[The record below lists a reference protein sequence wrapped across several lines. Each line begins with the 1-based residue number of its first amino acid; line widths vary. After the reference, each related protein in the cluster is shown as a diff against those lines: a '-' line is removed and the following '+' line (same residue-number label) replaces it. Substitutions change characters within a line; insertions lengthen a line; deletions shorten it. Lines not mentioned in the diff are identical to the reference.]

1 MGKEQNKELTK
12 RSLNNQQILDLIIL
26 MEATE
31 FAHAKEEDLVLNLD
45 THKFYDYCYERILK
59 RIVKK
64 NSEFNKL
71 DEQTMLFSV
80 RMKWVQ
86 IISQIILNYAERIR
100 FLNLIRGFIQDY
112 ENYLNDKE

>member
-1 MGKEQNKELTK
+1 
-12 RSLNNQQILDLIIL
+12 
-26 MEATE
+26 
-31 FAHAKEEDLVLNLD
+31 
-45 THKFYDYCYERILK
+45 
-59 RIVKK
+59 
-64 NSEFNKL
+64 
-71 DEQTMLFSV
+71 MLFSV